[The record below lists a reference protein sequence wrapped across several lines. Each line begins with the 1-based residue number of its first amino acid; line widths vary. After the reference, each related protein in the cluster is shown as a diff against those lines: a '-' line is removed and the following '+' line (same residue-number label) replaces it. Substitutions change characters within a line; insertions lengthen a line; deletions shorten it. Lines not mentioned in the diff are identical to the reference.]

1 MRWARL
7 SAAAGLCGAAG
18 FVGADRQPTEAA
30 TVLRVTGLEVVNGG
44 SGRNLSSTTTA
55 TASRSADNMALDGGV
70 VVGRESHGPGSL
82 TSLEPEQRE
91 ANKDA
96 IAH

>member
-7 SAAAGLCGAAG
+7 GVAAVLCAVAAG
-18 FVGADRQPTEAA
+18 FVGAARQPTEAA
-30 TVLRVTGLEVVNGG
+30 TVQRVTGLEVVNSG
-44 SGRNLSSTTTA
+44 SGGNLSSTTTA
-55 TASRSADNMALDGGV
+55 TASRPALDGGG
-70 VVGRESHGPGSL
+70 VVGRESHGPGGL
-82 TSLEPEQRE
+82 TSLDPEQRE